1 MRILHTRFPAVV
13 SLSHFLPM
21 TTVDES
27 RLFRKISVRILP
39 LVMLGFLLSYTNR
52 INVGFA
58 KLQMASDL
66 HFSDAVYGLG
76 AGIFFIGYFFF
87 EIPSNILLHR
97 IGARRWIARIM
108 LTWGLLS
115 ALTALVHTA
124 WQFYAMRLLLGIAEA
139 GFLPGV
145 IYYMS
150 QWYPSTRRARTWSVF
165 YISLASSGLF
175 GSLMSGAILAK
186 LSGAEG
192 LAGWQWLMVL
202 EGLPTI
208 VLGVYVFF
216 RMEDRPLDVHW
227 LSDAEKQH
235 LGALLAQDTTAKAD
249 MRIGQLF
256 VSARV
261 WALAAIYFAY
271 NVAVYS
277 LSFWLPTM
285 IQGMGVHG
293 ALRIGELSALPNA
306 CAIVAMLVVGYS
318 SDRTGER
325 RWHLVGAFAV
335 AAAGFA
341 ATYGWRHDA
350 PLAIGAL
357 CVASMGLLSIPA
369 LFWTL
374 PTALLTGVTA
384 AAGIGMINSLGNLSG
399 LVAPVMFGDLK
410 QATGDTG
417 SALVAIAAL
426 LVVGALLVIQ
436 VTRRSRPP
444 REPLM
449 KAGSSVSS

>member
-1 MRILHTRFPAVV
+1 
-13 SLSHFLPM
+13 M

-76 AGIFFIGYFFF
+76 AGIFFVGYFLF

-97 IGARRWIARIM
+97 VGARRWIARIM

-124 WQFYAMRLLLGIAEA
+124 WQFYAMRLLLGVAEA

-150 QWYPSTRRARTWSVF
+150 QWFPSTRRARTWSVF

-175 GSLMSGAILAK
+175 GSLMSGAILAT
-186 LSGAEG
+186 LSGVG
-192 LAGWQWLMVL
+192 GFAGWQWLMVL
-202 EGLPTI
+202 EGLPTLLLGI
-208 VLGVYVFF
+208 YVLL
-216 RMEDRPLDVHW
+216 RMEDRPQDVKW
-227 LSDAEKQH
+227 LSEAEKQH
-235 LGALLAQDTTAKAD
+235 LGALLARETAGKVG

-256 VSARV
+256 VSVRV

-306 CAIVAMLVVGYS
+306 CAIVAMLAVGYS
-318 SDRTGER
+318 SDRLGER
-325 RWHLVGAFAV
+325 RWHLVGAFSV

-341 ATYGWRHDA
+341 VTYCWRHDA
-350 PLAIGAL
+350 PFAIGAL
-357 CVASMGLLSIPA
+357 CVANMGLLSIPA

-374 PTALLTGVTA
+374 PTALLAGVTA
-384 AAGIGMINSLGNLSG
+384 AAGIGMINALGNLSG
-399 LVAPVMFGDLK
+399 LVAPIMFGDLK

-417 SALVAIAAL
+417 TALVAIAAL

-444 REPLM
+444 REPLIE
-449 KAGSSVSS
+449 AQSSWSS

>member
-1 MRILHTRFPAVV
+1 
-13 SLSHFLPM
+13 M

-27 RLFRKISVRILP
+27 QLFRKISMRILP

-76 AGIFFIGYFFF
+76 AGIFFVGYFFF
-87 EIPSNILLHR
+87 EVPSNILLHR
-97 IGARRWIARIM
+97 FGARRWIARIM
-108 LTWGLLS
+108 LTWGVLS

-124 WQFYAMRLLLGIAEA
+124 WQFYAMRLVLGVAEA

-175 GSLMSGAILAK
+175 GSLMSGAILATLTGK
-186 LSGAEG
+186 GG

-202 EGLPTI
+202 EGLPT
-208 VLGVYVFF
+208 VLLGVYVFF
-216 RMEDRPLDVHW
+216 RMEDRPQDVNW

-235 LGALLAQDTTAKAD
+235 LAALLAREARARSD

-256 VSARV
+256 VSGRV
-261 WALAAIYFAY
+261 WTLAFIYFAY

-285 IQGMGVHG
+285 IQGMGVRG

-306 CAIVAMLVVGYS
+306 CAIVAMLAVGYS
-318 SDRTGER
+318 SDRLGER
-325 RWHLVGAFAV
+325 RWHLIGAFAV
-335 AAAGFA
+335 AAAGFV

-350 PLAIGAL
+350 PFAIGAL

-374 PTALLTGVTA
+374 PTALLGGVTA

-399 LVAPVMFGDLK
+399 LVAPILFGDMK

-417 SALVAIAAL
+417 TALVAIALL
-426 LVVGALLVIQ
+426 LVVGALLVLR
-436 VTRRSRPP
+436 VTRRPRTPPAPLCKAARPW
-444 REPLM
+444 
-449 KAGSSVSS
+449 SSS